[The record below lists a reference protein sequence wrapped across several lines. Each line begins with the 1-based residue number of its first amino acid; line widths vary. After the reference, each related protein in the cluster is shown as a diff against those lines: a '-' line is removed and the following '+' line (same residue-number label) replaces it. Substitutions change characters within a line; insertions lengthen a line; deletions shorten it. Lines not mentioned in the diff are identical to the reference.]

1 MADYAPVYPRKND
14 PLFSEKIAMMEDFG
28 IFKIPSIKKHLSAK
42 DFQER
47 AETLCKF
54 EKTYYQHFVSSYISR
69 RSPYKSVL
77 LYHGLG
83 SGKTCSAVTIAET
96 FLKKHRLYD
105 EPIIWVISKKALMN
119 SFEQEIFRTILLTSP
134 EFLREQCTGNTYYEM
149 IPDHASLTEEK
160 LVNRISKIIR
170 SRYVFLGYEKFANI
184 IQEYV
189 NEGSLVE
196 KLSNKVFIIDEVH
209 NIRNLETSN
218 KQQKNMIE
226 PVIKFIT
233 ECQNNR
239 LVFLS
244 ATPMFNEPEEIL
256 WLMSLLQLNDKEDA
270 LKTETA
276 LEPFKIPKF
285 YNNKNQRKENTF
297 KLIKELSSRYISY
310 VRGNNPFTF
319 AVRVRPEQLHIPILD
334 SVPQKTLKGDPLD
347 DTDKDWLSVIKDGIV
362 PSVLVLNGVQLESL
376 ELLKDT
382 KDASQISKLRQLNN
396 VTYVKHLTKDT
407 DVFVEGESGINSVFK
422 KKKGGGSSTGLFQY
436 EYIDPKKAIL
446 DPSGKYLLS
455 HATKLSTISKLI
467 QKASGIIVIYSNFI
481 WAGCLPLAIMLEHMG
496 VTRYGERAILSMDK
510 KVKGSYTFIGTD
522 KPSYCILSGHKEMMG
537 TSKIDNLLSVINS
550 SSNKNGEEIK
560 IIIMSP
566 IASEGLT
573 FKNVREMHILEP
585 WFHMNTTEQAIGR
598 TIRHC
603 SHSGLPIEERNVS
616 IYLHATIVPDN
627 SYETEDLHEYRLSAK
642 KQFQINEVDKVIRE
656 NALDCTLMKNVNYFP
671 KDIFNF
677 TTILKSS
684 HGTKLVYR
692 YGDETTDNMLCAN
705 TTVVPNDRRA
715 FRKESYETF
724 IPTLQIK
731 LMKYLQRKVLEE
743 YITEFEYSELLEY
756 IHENKD
762 VAHET
767 LQQSLYP
774 YKLWGDYGL
783 IYHNGIF
790 IVSQFKK
797 EVLRPTKIN
806 ISIYKEIVE
815 EDYNLEEILI
825 DAVENNK
832 NNIHG
837 LISMIYQ
844 SLDSKIWKIFAE
856 KCILKPNEI
865 SKKLNV
871 VIDIL
876 DNEGSFIRNEE
887 LQSVPSN
894 STKRF
899 SGYLNIFGNENSI
912 EGYLYENGKFQEL
925 LPNSIESI
933 KKKRKHFPF
942 TDPKTTSISET
953 IGFMQ
958 PYKPR
963 KSEDIPFV
971 FQFKLGF
978 NNTKGPR
985 KGIVCDTVGKDTL
998 INQLKNLEIDEKSI
1012 KGTTIYQMCAKLK
1025 TVLHE
1030 KNRMWYPVAY
1040 KPTKLNKISI

>member
-1 MADYAPVYPRKND
+1 MAEYAPVYPRKND

-28 IFKIPSIKKHLSAK
+28 IFKIPSIKKHLDAK
-42 DFQER
+42 DFKER

-54 EKTYYQHFVSSYISR
+54 EKTYYQHFVSSYVSR

-149 IPDHASLTEEK
+149 IPDHASLSEDK
-160 LVNRISKIIR
+160 LVSRISKIIR
-170 SRYVFLGYEKFANI
+170 SRYVFLGYEKFANT

-189 NEGSLVE
+189 NEGTLVE

-285 YNNKNQRKENTF
+285 YNNKNERKVNTF
-297 KLIKELSSRYISY
+297 KLIKQLSSRYISY

-319 AVRVRPEQLHIPILD
+319 AVRVRPEQLNIKMLP
-334 SVPQKTLKGDPLD
+334 SAPQKTLKGDPLD
-347 DTDKDWLSVIKDGIV
+347 DNEKDWLDVIKDGIV
-362 PSVLVLNGVQLESL
+362 PSYLTGIQLESL
-376 ELLKDT
+376 ESLRDT
-382 KDASQISKLRQLNN
+382 KDATQISKLRQLNN
-396 VTYVKHLTKDT
+396 VTYVKQLTKDT
-407 DVFVEGESGINSVFK
+407 DAIVEGEIGINSVFRK
-422 KKKGGGSSTGLFQY
+422 KASIGSASFQY
-436 EYIDPKKAIL
+436 EYIDSKKAIL
-446 DPSGKYLLS
+446 DPSSEHLLS
-455 HATKLSTISKLI
+455 HSTKLSTISKLI

-510 KVKGSYTFIGTD
+510 KVKGTYNFIGTS

-537 TSKIDNLLSVINS
+537 TSKIDSLLAVINDPK
-550 SSNKNGEEIK
+550 NKNGEEIK

-603 SHSGLPIEERNVS
+603 SHSGLPIEERNVTV
-616 IYLHATIVPDN
+616 YLHATIVPGN
-627 SYETEDLHEYRLSAK
+627 TYETEDLHEYRLSAK

-656 NALDCTLMKNVNYFP
+656 NALDCTLMKNANYFP
-671 KDIFNF
+671 KDIFDF
-677 TTILKSS
+677 TTVLTTS

-692 YGDETTDNMLCAN
+692 HGDEKTAEMICAN
-705 TTVVPNDRRA
+705 TTLVPNDRRA
-715 FRKESYETF
+715 FRKESYENF

-743 YITEFEYSELLEY
+743 HSTEFEYNDLLEY
-756 IHENKD
+756 IHDNKD

-767 LQQSLYP
+767 IQQSLYP
-774 YKLWGDYGL
+774 YKLWGDYAL

-797 EVLRPTKIN
+797 DVLRPTKIN
-806 ISIYKEIVE
+806 IEISKVNVE
-815 EDYNLEEILI
+815 EEYNLEEVLI
-825 DAVENNK
+825 DAVENNI
-832 NNIHG
+832 NNVHG
-837 LISMIYQ
+837 LVSMIYQ
-844 SLDSKIWKIFAE
+844 SIDSKSWKIFAE
-856 KCILKPNEI
+856 KCVLKPNEL
-865 SKKLNV
+865 SKKLKPI
-871 VIDIL
+871 IDIL
-876 DNEGSFIRNEE
+876 DNEGSFIRKEE
-887 LQSVPSN
+887 IQSVPAS

-899 SGYLNIFGNENSI
+899 SGYLNIFANEDTI
-912 EGYLYENGKFQEL
+912 EGYLYENGKFQEIVKK
-925 LPNSIESI
+925 NIDFI
-933 KKKRKHFPF
+933 KKNRQYVPF
-942 TDPKTTSISET
+942 TNPKTTAISET

-963 KSEDIPFV
+963 KDQEGAFV
-971 FQFKLGF
+971 FQFKVGF
-978 NNTKGPR
+978 NNKKGVR
-985 KGIVCDTVGKDTL
+985 KGIVCDTVGKGTL
-998 INQLKNLEIDEKSI
+998 ISELRNMGIPEKSL
-1012 KGTTIYQMCAKLK
+1012 KGMTIYQMCVKLK
-1025 TVLHE
+1025 IALHE

-1040 KPTKLNKISI
+1040 KPTKLNEIII